1 MEAGCAM
8 LWPRKATG
16 NNMHCIYQE
25 LRRKD
30 SNVFSIKTEQFWGDR
45 YMHSDLNI
53 IQHVHIYWVTT
64 WCSYMHNFYAL
75 YVSVKISNLN
85 VIDMNFPNTELI
97 QHN

>member
-1 MEAGCAM
+1 M
-8 LWPRKATG
+8 LWPRRATG
-16 NNMHCIYQE
+16 NNMRFISQE

-30 SNVFSIKTEQFWGDR
+30 SNVFSIKNWAILRDR
-45 YMHSDLNI
+45 YMYPDLNI
-53 IQHVHIYWVTT
+53 IQHVHMYWVTT
-64 WCSYMHNFYAL
+64 WCSYMHNFYVF